1 MTDMLCFCRMRAM
14 GVNTDEYKLDLEA
27 LEEIKQGFHPSVN
40 SSFFFFNYI
49 LHMLSVRSHYII

>member
-40 SSFFFFNYI
+40 SSFFF
-49 LHMLSVRSHYII
+49 

>member
-1 MTDMLCFCRMRAM
+1 M

-40 SSFFFFNYI
+40 SSFFF
-49 LHMLSVRSHYII
+49 